1 MFQPF
6 GDVSERHSAVLD
18 RITLNVDITRENLH
32 EVGSEVG
39 QSRMGDALI
48 VKESYEPHTA
58 HLVIALEHDP
68 REKRRGKTATCG
80 HRLTTIAPCAILLQW
95 VRRCGSEPRSR
106 TAIERRA
113 HWGAMPGAMP
123 TPAEHP

>member
-80 HRLTTIAPCAILLQW
+80 HRLTTIAHCAFLLQS
-95 VRRCGSEPRSR
+95 VRRCGSGSQ
-106 TAIERRA
+106 TQSAIQGGA
-113 HWGAMPGAMP
+113 QLGAMPSAMP
-123 TPAEHP
+123 TPAERP